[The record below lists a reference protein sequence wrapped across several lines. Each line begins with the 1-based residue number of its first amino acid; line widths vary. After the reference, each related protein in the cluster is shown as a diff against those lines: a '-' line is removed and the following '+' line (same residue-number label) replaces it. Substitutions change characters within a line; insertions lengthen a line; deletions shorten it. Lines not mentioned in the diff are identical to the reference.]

1 VDNGNNG
8 LDGVVPRSILERARG
23 FAIFSVVKAGF
34 IVSARAGSGVVIAR
48 LNDGCASPQH
58 LRREHVADLHAAWS
72 APSAIGT
79 AGMGVGTQAGAEV
92 TDFLIVLNTRAAL
105 VSFSV

>member
-48 LNDGCASPQH
+48 LNDGCTYASAY
-58 LRREHVADLHAAWS
+58 RK
-72 APSAIGT
+72 
-79 AGMGVGTQAGAEV
+79 
-92 TDFLIVLNTRAAL
+92 
-105 VSFSV
+105 

>member
-1 VDNGNNG
+1 VRLPRLSGVPRTNSRRRGAVQSFVDNGNNG

-48 LNDGCASPQH
+48 LNDGCTY
-58 LRREHVADLHAAWS
+58 
-72 APSAIGT
+72 APAYRKQLCG
-79 AGMGVGTQAGAEV
+79 
-92 TDFLIVLNTRAAL
+92 
-105 VSFSV
+105 